1 MLEWWLDPL
10 PPSSETLNPFLR
22 ATVLRRLRHP
32 FIVEF
37 KGVGAM
43 HNDSAA
49 AMRRSMFLVQVG
61 RHPCLPCNVQSCG
74 RGATREA
81 GRLRAAVPLRAERF
95 DRARRGWS

>member
-1 MLEWWLDPL
+1 M
-10 PPSSETLNPFLR
+10 
-22 ATVLRRLRHP
+22 LRRLRHP

-61 RHPCLPCNVQSCG
+61 RRLTPQQLCNCVG
-74 RGATREA
+74 VHAA
-81 GRLRAAVPLRAERF
+81 GRLCAAVLLRALTGRLIVATDSASSIMFAVWWQSEAGSCRC
-95 DRARRGWS
+95 RW